1 VPHFADTGN
10 FPHPYAYQKRR
21 VDLSALPS
29 VYVRSPRHPGGL
41 VYEMTPTLREQL
53 AALDAMSLG
62 QLRETFL
69 ELTGESTTSK
79 SKPHL
84 RKRVAWW
91 IQVRHFKEEDRV
103 ERIRKRGLE
112 LARLEDV
119 RLTPP
124 AARAKAT
131 KRVPIRSTADAKL
144 PPPGTLLVRAYKGRD
159 VCVTVLPN
167 GFEHEGR
174 VYASL
179 SAIAKLVTGTHCSGI
194 AWFGL
199 TKRKDRAT

>member
-1 VPHFADTGN
+1 VTEE
-10 FPHPYAYQKRR
+10 
-21 VDLSALPS
+21 L
-29 VYVRSPRHPGGL
+29 RSQ
-41 VYEMTPTLREQL
+41 LR
-53 AALDAMSLG
+53 ALDAMTLA
-62 QLRETFL
+62 QLRERFL
-69 ELTGESTTSK
+69 EVVGEPTKSK
-79 SKPHL
+79 SKQHL
-84 RKRVAWW
+84 RKRLAWW
-91 IQVRHFKEEDRV
+91 IQVRAFKEEDRV

-124 AARAKAT
+124 ESRHSRT
-131 KRVPIRSTADAKL
+131 KRVAVRPSADPKM
-144 PPPGTLLVRAYKGRD
+144 PPPGTRLTRAYKGRD

-179 SAIAKLVTGTHCSGI
+179 SAIAKAVTGTHCSGI